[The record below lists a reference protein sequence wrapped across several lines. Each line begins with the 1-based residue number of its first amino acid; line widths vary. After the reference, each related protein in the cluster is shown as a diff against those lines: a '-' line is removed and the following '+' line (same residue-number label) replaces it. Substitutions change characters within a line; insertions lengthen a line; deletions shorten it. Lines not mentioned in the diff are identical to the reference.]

1 MPLHHAAEHAA
12 GHATSRRRLRSARA
26 AAACVALLPA
36 VVLAHDY
43 PTVDRVLY
51 VQACMRDHP
60 GPHYEMVNKC
70 SCTIDRIA
78 HDVTHD
84 DYVTMSTA
92 ANANSI
98 GGERGS
104 YIRDAES
111 LQQQIRKFRAL
122 QTQAKKSCLINLEAA
137 PR

>member
-1 MPLHHAAEHAA
+1 MFHSPLAWPLLALTLLAAPL
-12 GHATSRRRLRSARA
+12 SS
-26 AAACVALLPA
+26 
-36 VVLAHDY
+36 LAHDY

-51 VQACMRDHP
+51 VQECMRNHP

-70 SCTIDRIA
+70 ACALDKVATELPF
-78 HDVTHD
+78 D

-92 ANANSI
+92 ANATTI

-111 LQQQIRKFRAL
+111 LQVLIRKYRAL
-122 QTQAKKSCLINLEAA
+122 QTQVKKACFIL
-137 PR
+137 PP

>member
-1 MPLHHAAEHAA
+1 MPQRQPSDRTNH
-12 GHATSRRRLRSARA
+12 RPRSTTMALA
-26 AAACVALLPA
+26 AAACVALPPA
-36 VVLAHDY
+36 TARAYDY
-43 PTVDRVLY
+43 PTAERVLY
-51 VQACMRDHP
+51 VEICMRDHP
-60 GPHYEMVNKC
+60 ASHYEMLNKC
-70 SCTIDRIA
+70 SCAIDHIA
-78 HDVTHD
+78 QTLPYD

-104 YIRDAES
+104 YIRDVDA

-122 QTQAKKSCLINLEAA
+122 QTQAKKSCFINLETA

>member
-1 MPLHHAAEHAA
+1 MLHRLPSDGWPSKRQLTALCAAVGCIAA
-12 GHATSRRRLRSARA
+12 LPA
-26 AAACVALLPA
+26 AART
-36 VVLAHDY
+36 HSY
-43 PTVDRVLY
+43 PTADRVIY
-51 VQACMRDHP
+51 VQSCMRDHP

-70 SCTIDRIA
+70 SCVIDHIA
-78 HDVTHD
+78 QKLTYD
-84 DYVTMSTA
+84 DYVNMSTA

-104 YIRDAES
+104 YIRDVDA

-137 PR
+137 SR